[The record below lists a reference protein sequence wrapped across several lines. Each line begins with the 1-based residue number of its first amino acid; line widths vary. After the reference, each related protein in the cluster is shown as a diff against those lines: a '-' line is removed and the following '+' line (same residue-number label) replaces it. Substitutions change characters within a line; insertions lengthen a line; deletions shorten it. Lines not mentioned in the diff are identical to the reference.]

1 VSVDLTN
8 GQGVVLTPQERD
20 HLSPWSG
27 GPRYSPDGRQVAINV
42 FSMRGD
48 TTSADIWVHDLSTR
62 TFAPL
67 TSLGNVVSPEWTPD
81 GKRIVFTTWFEKKPT
96 IWWQVADGSQ
106 PPEKILQLPD
116 GEVVRSANVTPD
128 GRGILFCKVTN
139 LLGRSDLFY
148 LPFAGDKKP
157 ERIAG
162 PFGFGCDGRLSPDGR
177 WLAYV
182 STEDAKPKVYVR
194 PFRAS
199 GSPALVSPQS
209 GDSPRWS
216 RDGSRLYYR
225 QVDAA
230 LGRGSLYV
238 ARVGSSGGGVN
249 VQNSERLGALQEGG
263 VYDIS
268 PDGTHAV
275 MLSEG
280 EGRVQLVVTANW
292 IAQLRARIEESK

>member
-1 VSVDLTN
+1 
-8 GQGVVLTPQERD
+8 
-20 HLSPWSG
+20 
-27 GPRYSPDGRQVAINV
+27 VAVNV
-42 FSMRGD
+42 FSTRGD
-48 TTSADIWVHDLSTR
+48 TTTAEIWVDDLSTG
-62 TFAPL
+62 TFTAL
-67 TSLGNVVSPEWTPD
+67 SSLGNVVSPEWTPD

-106 PPEKILQLPD
+106 PPEKILELSD
-116 GEVVRSANVTPD
+116 GEVVHSANPTPD
-128 GRGILFCKVTN
+128 GGGILFCKVTN
-139 LLGRSDLFY
+139 LLGKSDLFY
-148 LPFAGDKKP
+148 LPLTGEKKP
-157 ERIAG
+157 ERITG

-194 PFRAS
+194 PFRAA
-199 GSPALVSPQS
+199 GSPVLVSPQS

-230 LGRGSLYV
+230 LGRGSLYF
-238 ARVGSSGGGVN
+238 ARVGSSGGGVR
-249 VQNSERLGALQEGG
+249 VQNPERVAALQEGG

-268 PDGTHAV
+268 PDRTHAV
-275 MLSEG
+275 MLSEA

-292 IAQLRARIEESK
+292 IAQLQARMEENK